1 MKPRFFPIRSI
12 TKLGILFMLLTP
24 VTTQALAQVPAR
36 SEAGQSLAV
45 PDEQLDQGLIYYVWP
60 GEDTQLI
67 LKSRAYLQRVAVT
80 TCRAVGYIVSP
91 FDLEEDPLT
100 PILGGAFRIPTT
112 SFRSGID
119 GGDNLLQG
127 KDFFNVKLYP
137 EITFEVISITDVLQT
152 KKSDESTTYD
162 LNLTGLLSIKKTNKE
177 ITIPAKLEFIPMN
190 YQIFSRTYDDV
201 LILEGTT
208 TIKFADFDW
217 KPGRGFTERVSD
229 EIELDI
235 YLLFSTISPDKSMD
249 PTDNPGH
256 HAKQLKFL
264 TMLRDLNEPDAAYE
278 FGETFMQ
285 EVWDSPRQ
293 LKRLANTTATKDG
306 ILKRDFDFAL
316 KAAKRASELNENK
329 DASSLTTIA
338 TIYYKKGE
346 LSLAIEWQKKAVQLL
361 EETEKNKADAAR
373 VKLDLYLSEAESMD

>member
-264 TMLRDLNEPDAAYE
+264 TMLDLNEPDAAYE

>member
-1 MKPRFFPIRSI
+1 MIPSFHQIKSI
-12 TKLGILFMLLTP
+12 TKLGILFLLLTL
-24 VTTQALAQVPAR
+24 VTTQTLAQLPER

-80 TCRAVGYIVSP
+80 TCRAVGYVVSP
-91 FDLEEDPLT
+91 FDLEEDPKNPL
-100 PILGGAFRIPTT
+100 LGGAFRIPTT
-112 SFRSGID
+112 SFRTGVDRGDDLLHGI
-119 GGDNLLQG
+119 N
-127 KDFFNVKLYP
+127 FFNVKMYP
-137 EITFEVISITDVLQT
+137 EITFEIKRITDVIQT
-152 KKSDESTTYD
+152 EKTDESTTYD
-162 LNLTGLLSIKKTNKE
+162 LNLTGLLSVKETSKE

-190 YQIFSRTYDDV
+190 IQIFSRTYDDV

-217 KPGRGFTERVSD
+217 KPGRGYAERVSD

-249 PTDNPGH
+249 PTDNPRH

-278 FGETFMQ
+278 FGEVFMQ

-293 LKRLANTTATKDG
+293 LRRLATTTATG
-306 ILKRDFDFAL
+306 M
-316 KAAKRASELNENK
+316 E
-329 DASSLTTIA
+329 
-338 TIYYKKGE
+338 Y
-346 LSLAIEWQKKAVQLL
+346 
-361 EETEKNKADAAR
+361 
-373 VKLDLYLSEAESMD
+373 